1 MKINVLIGGVL
12 PRLLLDIV
20 QTLVHREPDIH
31 VAAAGLNA
39 VEMLDHVDRHPTDV
53 VIIGCDKAQMD
64 EVSHRLLERAHR
76 TKVIAITASDCDA
89 VLYHLEPV
97 SRRLGRLSTDSLL
110 SAIRD
115 NGSAQKD
122 VGI

>member
-20 QTLVHREPDIH
+20 RTLVHREPDIH
-31 VAAAGLNA
+31 VVAADLNA
-39 VEMLDHVDRHPTDV
+39 VEMLDHVDRHPPDV

-64 EVSHRLLERAHR
+64 EVSHRLLDRSCL

-89 VLYHLEPV
+89 VLYQLAPI
-97 SRRLGRLSTDSLL
+97 SRRLGQLSTDSLL

-115 NGSAQKD
+115 NGSAQRD
-122 VGI
+122 VGV